1 MLPMLMWGVI
11 MLRSVDMQQI
21 LLQTSVVEKV
31 QQVQQQHA
39 DVEKK
44 QFALQ
49 LQKEM
54 DHKQKEVQDT
64 KESEHLMIRE
74 EDRRKQDEGKGDLH
88 ERREG
93 KSAPQKDPVGEIDQ
107 GKILDLMV

>member
-1 MLPMLMWGVI
+1 MLMWGII

-54 DHKQKEVQDT
+54 AHKKKEVQDT

-74 EDRRKQDEGKGDLH
+74 EDKRNQHQGKRDLHARKEGKA
-88 ERREG
+88 
-93 KSAPQKDPVGEIDQ
+93 APQKDPVGEIDQ

>member
-1 MLPMLMWGVI
+1 MFLWGIV

-54 DHKQKEVQDT
+54 DHKRKEVQDT
-64 KESEHLMIRE
+64 KESGHLMIRE
-74 EDRRKQDEGKGDLH
+74 EDKQNQHQEKRDLH
-88 ERREG
+88 ARKKE
-93 KSAPQKDPVGEIDQ
+93 KDVPQKDPVSEIDQ

>member
-1 MLPMLMWGVI
+1 MLPRFRWGFT

-21 LLQTSVVEKV
+21 LLQTSVVSKV

-49 LQKEM
+49 FQKEM
-54 DHKQKEVQDT
+54 EHKKKEVQDT
-64 KESEHLMIRE
+64 EASEQLIIRE
-74 EDRRKQDEGKGDLH
+74 EDKRQKHQEKRDLNAQKDGKN
-88 ERREG
+88 R
-93 KSAPQKDPVGEIDQ
+93 PQKDPVEEIDQ
-107 GKILDLMV
+107 GKILDLRV

>member
-1 MLPMLMWGVI
+1 
-11 MLRSVDMQQI
+11 MLRAVDMQQI
-21 LLQTSVVEKV
+21 LLQTSVVSKI

-49 LQKEM
+49 FQKEM
-54 DHKQKEVQDT
+54 DHKKEEVQDT

-74 EDRRKQDEGKGDLH
+74 EEKRENPKEKRNLSQRG
-88 ERREG
+88 EG
-93 KSAPQKDPVGEIDQ
+93 KSAPQKDPVKEIDQ
-107 GKILDLMV
+107 GKILDLIV